1 MFLKKVKVFKAG
13 KMENSNNRIF
23 NEINAWNQKVAS
35 LKEVFGN
42 HVTDYRYLVRA
53 KLDHFKDINAKYKS
67 PANQDEKIARKI
79 LQAEIRRLEKMAFPN
94 AIERSVRKA
103 IENIGGIV
111 RQFRGKARS
120 EQQFEMKNEVIRKTK
135 SENLSVPEKNLN
147 KSVGQYNKNLKAVKD
162 DELLPKLREGKG
174 KGLKM

>member
-1 MFLKKVKVFKAG
+1 
-13 KMENSNNRIF
+13 MESSSNRIL
-23 NEINAWNQKVAS
+23 NDINAWNQKVAN

-53 KLDHFKDINAKYKS
+53 KLDHFKEINVKYKA

-94 AIERSVRKA
+94 AIERFVRKA
-103 IENIGGIV
+103 IENVGDIV
-111 RQFRGKARS
+111 RQVRGKARS
-120 EQQFEMKNEVIRKTK
+120 EQQSEMKHEVIRKSKT
-135 SENLSVPEKNLN
+135 ENLASQEKSLS
-147 KSVGQYNKNLKAVKD
+147 KSVGQYNKNLKAIKE
-162 DELLPKLREGKG
+162 DEPLLPKLRKANG